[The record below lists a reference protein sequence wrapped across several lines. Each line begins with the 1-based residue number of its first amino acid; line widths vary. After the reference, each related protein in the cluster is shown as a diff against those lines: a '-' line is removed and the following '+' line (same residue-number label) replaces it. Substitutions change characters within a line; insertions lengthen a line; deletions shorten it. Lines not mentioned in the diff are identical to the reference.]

1 MAAIAWLALLGVAA
15 VGTDSSAARAATPA
29 SAVADPPSLQSADE
43 RSSGGGAVSAP
54 DPPIEGRVDPDT
66 YRVGPGDEFA
76 LRYSDLLDP
85 KILRVAPS
93 GELLLPDAGP
103 VAVAGLTLREAQS
116 RVREILRPYVRGKGF
131 VLALHRTRRFRVPV
145 LGEVMRPGSVTLQAP
160 ARASEA
166 IEAAGGIRGE
176 GARRG
181 IKLTR
186 GADTLQVDLVRYERT
201 GDLNANPLVF
211 ETDVLF
217 VPARGNRVEI
227 LGAVPH
233 PGTYDFIPGDRLAL
247 LTELAGGA
255 LPWASLE
262 SAELTRFDEHGSP
275 QRRPL
280 QLGNALAAAGR
291 SEDLLLEVGDR
302 IFLPSQA
309 HWREGPMI
317 EVIGEALRPG
327 PYPIAEGTD
336 RVRAL
341 IERAGGYTDFAER
354 GAVRIERQAA
364 SAGLDSLL
372 LRLARTGEGVLSESD
387 REWLTLQFRER
398 KAVAAEVGVLL
409 ERGDEKGNALLL
421 AGDRIVIPRHRPV
434 LSVQGEVRVP
444 GFVQYQP
451 GRKIEDYVE
460 DAGGYTKSANRHHV
474 RVTVANSGQQVGA
487 REVGTLRPEDV
498 IWVPRK
504 VQRTAWQRTRD
515 LIALASQAA
524 TVYLVIRQATK

>member
-1 MAAIAWLALLGVAA
+1 MPALDA
-15 VGTDSSAARAATPA
+15 
-29 SAVADPPSLQSADE
+29 
-43 RSSGGGAVSAP
+43 
-54 DPPIEGRVDPDT
+54 PIEGRVDPDT

-103 VAVAGLTLREAQS
+103 VAVAGLSLREAQS

-131 VLALHRTRRFRVPV
+131 VLALHRTRRFRLPV
-145 LGEVMRPGSVTLQAP
+145 LGEVERPGSVTLQAP

-166 IEAAGGIRGE
+166 IEAAGGIREE
-176 GARRG
+176 GVRRG
-181 IKLTR
+181 IKVAR
-186 GADTLQVDLVRYERT
+186 GADTLQVDLVRYERI

-233 PGTYDFIPGDRLAL
+233 PGTYDFIPGDRLTL
-247 LTELAGGA
+247 LTELAGGV

-262 SAELTRFDEHGSP
+262 SAELTRFDERGGP

-280 QLGNALAAAGR
+280 RLAGALANVGG
-291 SEDLLLEVGDR
+291 SDDLLLDVGDR

-317 EVIGEALRPG
+317 EVVGEVLRPG

-341 IERAGGYTDFAER
+341 IQRAGGYTEFAER
-354 GAVRIERQAA
+354 GAVRIERQATA
-364 SAGLDSLL
+364 AGLDSML
-372 LRLARTGEGVLSESD
+372 LRLARTGDGVLSESD

-398 KAVAAEVGVLL
+398 RAVAAEVGVLL

-421 AGDRIVIPRHRPV
+421 TGDRIVVPRHRPV
-434 LSVQGEVRVP
+434 VSVQGEVRVP
-444 GFVQYQP
+444 GFVQYRP
-451 GRKIEDYVE
+451 GRRVEDYVV
-460 DAGGYTKSANRHHV
+460 DAGGYTKSANRNHV
-474 RVTVANSGQQVGA
+474 RVTVANSGQQVEA

-504 VQRTAWQRTRD
+504 TQRSAWARARD
-515 LIALASQAA
+515 FVAIASQAA